1 MIMILLLTTNTIQSS
16 QIIIAIISKTA
27 SNAKLYKMYVIIR
40 TIKAITIIYSVQIF
54 NGLLI
59 SIWNPNN

>member
-1 MIMILLLTTNTIQSS
+1 MIMILLLTTNTNQSS